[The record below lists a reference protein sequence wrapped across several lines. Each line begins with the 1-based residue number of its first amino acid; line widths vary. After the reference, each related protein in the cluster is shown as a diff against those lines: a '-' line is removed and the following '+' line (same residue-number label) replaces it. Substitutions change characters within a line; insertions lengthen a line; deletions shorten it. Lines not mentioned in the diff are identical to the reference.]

1 MRHGK
6 EIIMREKILL
16 DNGWKF
22 HFGDINIDYPRTKG
36 PVYTQSKTETMKWG
50 PAACDY
56 DDNSDSYSTGIINT
70 EYWEDVNLPHDYII
84 GQTPDIKNNNTLGYF
99 DYQNAWYRKR
109 FTLDES
115 DKNKRITL
123 FFEGIATNA
132 TIYLNGCLIKH
143 NFCGYNSF
151 EADITDFAVFDKEN
165 VLAVYVD
172 TVHHEGWWYEGA
184 GIYRHVWL
192 IKTAMTAVDLWGV
205 YINPVNSG
213 DEWSVN
219 IGTTVRNDSV
229 TDDSVTVSSVIK
241 DADGSVIAETGG
253 AALAV
258 SAKSKSEAEQK
269 AYVKNPKL
277 WDIDSPC
284 LYYAVTTVERGGE
297 VIDEVTNRF
306 GFRTFHFD
314 ADKGFFLNGRHVKLK
329 GVCCHQDYGITGKA
343 VPDNIY
349 RYRIQ
354 LMKEMGANAYRT
366 SHYPHAEATMDALD
380 EEGMLVM
387 DETRWF
393 TSTDEGREQLE
404 MLVKRDRNR
413 PSVILWSVG
422 NEEPLHLTER
432 GKRITESLKAEVK
445 KYDSSRPV
453 TTAVS
458 HDAHLAPAVGAV
470 DVIGVN
476 YQLDHYDEIHKKF
489 PDVPFLSSECCATG
503 STRGWYIEDCPTRGY
518 INAFDHDSNAW
529 FRGRENTWKFLMER
543 EWVAGCFQWAGIEHR
558 GETLWPRLC
567 SQSGAVDLFLQK
579 KDAFY
584 QNQSH
589 WLDTPMI
596 HLLPHWNHAGREGD
610 LIDVWAYTNCEEAEL
625 YLDGESLG
633 ICKIAPFSHAE
644 WKVPYKSG
652 KLTVV
657 GRNGGRDITFD
668 STETSGKAAALR
680 LRLENGISA
689 ANGKDI
695 AVVTC
700 YCVDAEGRY
709 VPDAEGY
716 VISFNANKF
725 GEIVGTGSDVSD
737 HTPVTSPDRR
747 MRAGLCSAAV
757 RVGTEEGDLR
767 IYASAPGLDG
777 ASLTITLKK

>member
-1 MRHGK
+1 M
-6 EIIMREKILL
+6 
-16 DNGWKF
+16 
-22 HFGDINIDYPRTKG
+22 
-36 PVYTQSKTETMKWG
+36 
-50 PAACDY
+50 
-56 DDNSDSYSTGIINT
+56 
-70 EYWEDVNLPHDYII
+70 
-84 GQTPDIKNNNTLGYF
+84 
-99 DYQNAWYRKR
+99 
-109 FTLDES
+109 
-115 DKNKRITL
+115 
-123 FFEGIATNA
+123 
-132 TIYLNGCLIKH
+132 
-143 NFCGYNSF
+143 
-151 EADITDFAVFDKEN
+151 FDKEN

-314 ADKGFFLNGRHVKLK
+314 ADKGFFLNGRHIKLK

-518 INAFDHDSNAW
+518 INAFDHDANAW

>member
-1 MRHGK
+1 M
-6 EIIMREKILL
+6 E
-16 DNGWKF
+16 
-22 HFGDINIDYPRTKG
+22 
-36 PVYTQSKTETMKWG
+36 
-50 PAACDY
+50 
-56 DDNSDSYSTGIINT
+56 
-70 EYWEDVNLPHDYII
+70 
-84 GQTPDIKNNNTLGYF
+84 
-99 DYQNAWYRKR
+99 
-109 FTLDES
+109 
-115 DKNKRITL
+115 
-123 FFEGIATNA
+123 
-132 TIYLNGCLIKH
+132 
-143 NFCGYNSF
+143 
-151 EADITDFAVFDKEN
+151 
-165 VLAVYVD
+165 
-172 TVHHEGWWYEGA
+172 
-184 GIYRHVWL
+184 
-192 IKTAMTAVDLWGV
+192 
-205 YINPVNSG
+205 
-213 DEWSVN
+213 
-219 IGTTVRNDSV
+219 
-229 TDDSVTVSSVIK
+229 TVSSVIK

-657 GRNGGRDITFD
+657 GRNGGRDIAFD

-680 LRLENGISA
+680 LRLENGIPA
-689 ANGKDI
+689 ANGRDI

-757 RVGTEEGDLR
+757 RAGTEEGDLR

>member
-1 MRHGK
+1 M
-6 EIIMREKILL
+6 
-16 DNGWKF
+16 
-22 HFGDINIDYPRTKG
+22 
-36 PVYTQSKTETMKWG
+36 
-50 PAACDY
+50 
-56 DDNSDSYSTGIINT
+56 
-70 EYWEDVNLPHDYII
+70 
-84 GQTPDIKNNNTLGYF
+84 
-99 DYQNAWYRKR
+99 
-109 FTLDES
+109 
-115 DKNKRITL
+115 
-123 FFEGIATNA
+123 
-132 TIYLNGCLIKH
+132 
-143 NFCGYNSF
+143 
-151 EADITDFAVFDKEN
+151 
-165 VLAVYVD
+165 
-172 TVHHEGWWYEGA
+172 
-184 GIYRHVWL
+184 
-192 IKTAMTAVDLWGV
+192 
-205 YINPVNSG
+205 
-213 DEWSVN
+213 
-219 IGTTVRNDSV
+219 
-229 TDDSVTVSSVIK
+229 
-241 DADGSVIAETGG
+241 
-253 AALAV
+253 
-258 SAKSKSEAEQK
+258 
-269 AYVKNPKL
+269 
-277 WDIDSPC
+277 
-284 LYYAVTTVERGGE
+284 
-297 VIDEVTNRF
+297 TNRF

-476 YQLDHYDEIHKKF
+476 YQLEHYDEIHKKF

-503 STRGWYIEDCPTRGY
+503 STRGWYMEDCPTRGY

-529 FRGRENTWKFLMER
+529 FRGRENTWNFLMER

-596 HLLPHWNHAGREGD
+596 HLLPHWNHAGREGE

-657 GRNGGRDITFD
+657 GRNGGRDIAFD

-680 LRLENGISA
+680 LRLENVIPA
-689 ANGKDI
+689 ANSRDI

-700 YCVDAEGRY
+700 YCVDAEERY